1 MGFPMKEVLQRFTND
16 SHEISQRNSGK
27 DFWKSFV
34 LVMFS
39 EQFLAEWVILNDSS
53 LFPQTLLVPN
63 NVFVKQTFCT
73 GFRDA
78 LITQASQTELSR
90 K

>member
-1 MGFPMKEVLQRFTND
+1 
-16 SHEISQRNSGK
+16 
-27 DFWKSFV
+27 
-34 LVMFS
+34 MFS

-53 LFPQTLLVPN
+53 LFPQTLIVPN
-63 NVFVKQTFCT
+63 NVFLKQTFCT
-73 GFRDA
+73 GLRDA